1 MGINENNLITCVK
14 KEGKL
19 SRLQLSDISLQ
30 RRSHHKKLFWQG
42 SSQRHRQGSQRHC
55 FNPFEV
61 FFYNIGATPSAW
73 DRQWQKLG
81 NSLITRVL
89 ETTSCQQTE
98 IDLI

>member
-42 SSQRHRQGSQRHC
+42 SRQRHRQGSQRHC
-55 FNPFEV
+55 FNPFEG
-61 FFYNIGATPSAW
+61 FFT
-73 DRQWQKLG
+73 
-81 NSLITRVL
+81 TL
-89 ETTSCQQTE
+89 ELLRRPGIVSGKSWG
-98 IDLI
+98 IP

>member
-42 SSQRHRQGSQRHC
+42 SSQRNRQGSQRHC
-55 FNPFEV
+55 LNPFEG
-61 FFYNIGATPSAW
+61 FFYNTGATSSVAKVGEFPNYARPRNNILSA
-73 DRQWQKLG
+73 DR
-81 NSLITRVL
+81 N
-89 ETTSCQQTE
+89 
-98 IDLI
+98 